1 MDGWRVGRNGGGGGG
16 TNQARGLE
24 ASGIIR
30 LPAYCVKTGAHSH
43 RAQRNWTLC
52 HSHVPIF
59 TLLNIEEMLPD

>member
-43 RAQRNWTLC
+43 RAQTNWTQ
-52 HSHVPIF
+52 
-59 TLLNIEEMLPD
+59 